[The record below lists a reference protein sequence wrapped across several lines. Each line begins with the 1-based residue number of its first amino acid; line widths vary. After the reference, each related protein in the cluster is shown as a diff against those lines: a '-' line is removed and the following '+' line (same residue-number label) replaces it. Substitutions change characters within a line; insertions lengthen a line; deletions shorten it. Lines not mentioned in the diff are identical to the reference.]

1 MLELRHV
8 TKRYRG
14 IPAVEDVS
22 FRLEAGV
29 VLGYL
34 GPNGAGKSTTVKMIT
49 GMLEPTHGQIMF
61 RGQSIYEDLP
71 GYRARLGYV
80 PEEAQVYTHLSG
92 LEYLQLVGRL
102 RAMPEKAIDRKARAL
117 LGLFGLKAA
126 IEAPISDYSKGMKQ
140 RVLLSAALLHD
151 PDLIIFDEPLS
162 GLDAVTARLFKDL
175 LVVLRREGKA
185 VLYISH
191 VMEIVEQVCDR
202 VIILA
207 GGKII
212 ADASPRELT
221 QMTSQPTLER
231 VFAQM
236 VQQTDTASLAEKMV
250 SVMQDANV

>member
-1 MLELRHV
+1 MLELRQV

-14 IPAVEDVS
+14 IPAVDDVS
-22 FRLEAGV
+22 FRLEAGT

-34 GPNGAGKSTTVKMIT
+34 GPNGAGKSTTVKVIT
-49 GMLEPTHGQIMF
+49 GMIEPTHGQVLF
-61 RGQSIYEDLP
+61 RGRSIYDDLP

-102 RAMPEKAIDRKARAL
+102 RAMPEDAITRKARGML
-117 LGLFGLKAA
+117 ELFGLEHAA
-126 IEAPISDYSKGMKQ
+126 ESPISDYSKGMKQ
-140 RVLLSAALLHD
+140 RVLLSASLMHN

-175 LVVLRREGKA
+175 LLVLKREGKA

-191 VMEIVEQVCDR
+191 VLEVVEQVCDQ

-207 GGKII
+207 GGKVL
-212 ADASPRELT
+212 ANAAPQELT
-221 QMTSQPTLER
+221 QLTAQPTLER

-236 VQQTDTASLAEKMV
+236 VQQTNTVAAAEDLVRLMH
-250 SVMQDANV
+250 A

>member
-1 MLELRHV
+1 MLELREV

-22 FRLEAGV
+22 FRLEAGT

-34 GPNGAGKSTTVKMIT
+34 GPNGAGKSTTVKVIT
-49 GMLEPTHGQIMF
+49 GMIEPTHGQVLF
-61 RGQSIYEDLP
+61 RGRSIYEDLP

-102 RAMPEKAIDRKARAL
+102 RSMTEDAIAQKARGML
-117 LGLFGLKAA
+117 SLFGLEHAA
-126 IEAPISDYSKGMKQ
+126 ESPISDYSKGMKQ
-140 RVLLSAALLHD
+140 RVLLSAALMHN
-151 PDLIIFDEPLS
+151 PELIILDEPLS

-175 LVVLRREGKA
+175 LLVLKREGKA

-191 VMEIVEQVCDR
+191 VLEVVEQVCDQ

-207 GGKII
+207 GGKVL
-212 ADASPRELT
+212 ANAAPQELT
-221 QMTSQPTLER
+221 QLTELPTLER

-236 VQQTDTASLAEKMV
+236 VQQTNTATAAEDLVRLMH
-250 SVMQDANV
+250 A

>member
-1 MLELRHV
+1 MLELRDV

-22 FRLEAGV
+22 FRLEAGT

-34 GPNGAGKSTTVKMIT
+34 GPNGAGKSTTVKVIT
-49 GMLEPTHGQIMF
+49 GMIEPTHGQVLF
-61 RGQSIYEDLP
+61 RGRSIYDDLP

-102 RAMPEKAIDRKARAL
+102 RTMSEDAIARRARGML
-117 LGLFGLKAA
+117 SLFGLEHAA
-126 IEAPISDYSKGMKQ
+126 ESPISDYSKGMKQ
-140 RVLLSAALLHD
+140 RVLLSAALMHD
-151 PDLIIFDEPLS
+151 PELIIFDEPLS

-175 LVVLRREGKA
+175 LLVLKREGKA

-191 VMEIVEQVCDR
+191 VLEVVEQVCDQ

-207 GGKII
+207 GGKVL
-212 ADASPRELT
+212 ANAAPQELT
-221 QMTSQPTLER
+221 ELTALPTLER

-236 VQQTDTASLAEKMV
+236 VQQTNTVAAAEDLVRLMH
-250 SVMQDANV
+250 A

>member
-1 MLELRHV
+1 MLELKQV

-22 FRLEAGV
+22 FRLEAGT

-34 GPNGAGKSTTVKMIT
+34 GPNGAGKSTTVKVIT
-49 GMLEPTHGQIMF
+49 GMIEPTHGQVLF
-61 RGQSIYEDLP
+61 RGRSIYDDLP
-71 GYRARLGYV
+71 EYRARLGYV

-102 RAMPEKAIDRKARAL
+102 RAMSENVIVRRARGML
-117 LGLFGLKAA
+117 SLFGLEHAA
-126 IEAPISDYSKGMKQ
+126 ESPITDYSKGMKQ
-140 RVLLSAALLHD
+140 RVLLSAALMHN
-151 PDLIIFDEPLS
+151 PELIIFDEPLS

-175 LVVLRREGKA
+175 LLVLKREGKA

-191 VMEIVEQVCDR
+191 VLEVVEQVCDQ

-207 GGKII
+207 GGKVL
-212 ADASPRELT
+212 ANAAPQELT
-221 QMTSQPTLER
+221 QLTELPTLER

-236 VQQTDTASLAEKMV
+236 VQQTNTAAAAEDLVRLMH
-250 SVMQDANV
+250 A